1 MMQSVIFPSTFL
13 ERGAKVLKKKVLFSP
28 FCIKR
33 FLKAIVFSYK
43 KVTTFFLVYES
54 QHFYSINV
62 GFLFIP
68 ILKIINMLNNYFQP
82 DKMPNN
88 ENKAINEWIQK
99 NGLMFSVMGTI
110 PQTKSYNQYLR
121 Q

>member
-1 MMQSVIFPSTFL
+1 MQSVIFPSTFL
-13 ERGAKVLKKKVLFSP
+13 ERGAEVLKKKVLFSQ

-33 FLKAIVFSYK
+33 FLKAIVFSIK

-62 GFLFIP
+62 GFLFIRY
-68 ILKIINMLNNYFQP
+68 I
-82 DKMPNN
+82 
-88 ENKAINEWIQK
+88 
-99 NGLMFSVMGTI
+99 I
-110 PQTKSYNQYLR
+110 PQTKSNNQYYLR